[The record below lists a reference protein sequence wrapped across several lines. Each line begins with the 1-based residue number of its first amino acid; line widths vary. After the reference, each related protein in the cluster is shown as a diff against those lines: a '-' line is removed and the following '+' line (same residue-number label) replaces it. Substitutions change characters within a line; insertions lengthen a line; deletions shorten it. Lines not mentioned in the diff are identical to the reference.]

1 MRKLDRESTMDIDDY
16 INSLHCQ
23 IEVLTNAIKSYK
35 LQIGM
40 LKTECEQLQQEKDR
54 LLTLMEK
61 I

>member
-1 MRKLDRESTMDIDDY
+1 MDIDDY